1 MPVRRFQSQISIQNA
16 TASDQAVTKSQLDAG
31 VTDAK
36 MRANHTGTQT
46 TSTISDFN
54 TAVDQRIQ
62 AIVGA
67 APAALD
73 TLQEL
78 AAALGSDPNFAA
90 TINAAQAALA
100 SRVTA
105 LEAAGTP
112 KRTFSTLVGAG
123 SGSVFNVD
131 HNWNLA
137 DKNKCAVQIVD
148 TLTGET
154 VDAGITRSTV
164 NRVIVDFGTHV
175 PASNQYRVLVIEV
188 A

>member
-1 MPVRRFQSQISIQNA
+1 MPVRRFQAQVSIQNG
-16 TASDQAVTKSQLDAG
+16 TAADHAVTKGQLDSG
-31 VTDAK
+31 VTDSK
-36 MRANHTGTQT
+36 MRANHTGTQAST
-46 TSTISDFN
+46 TISDFN
-54 TAVDQRIQ
+54 AAVDARIQ

-90 TINAAQAALA
+90 TINAAQTALA
-100 SRVTA
+100 GRVTT
-105 LEAAGTP
+105 LESAGTA

-137 DKNKCAVQIVD
+137 DKNKCAVEVVD

-154 VDAGITRSTV
+154 VDAGITRSTA
-164 NRVIVDFGTHV
+164 NRVIVDFGTAV
-175 PASNQYRVLVIEV
+175 PASNQYRVLVLEV